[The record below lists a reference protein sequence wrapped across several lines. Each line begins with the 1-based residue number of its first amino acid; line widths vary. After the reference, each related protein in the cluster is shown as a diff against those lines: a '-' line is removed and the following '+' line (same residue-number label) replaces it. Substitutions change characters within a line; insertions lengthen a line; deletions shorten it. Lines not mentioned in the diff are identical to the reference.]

1 MIDLLKISE
10 TPLHHC
16 CENRN
21 YDMVKLILEY
31 EPNLNL
37 TQTVIYIY
45 HLPFIT
51 LHRMMILY
59 YIWLVKKMI

>member
-1 MIDLLKISE
+1 MSNNYVIDSLKISE

-37 TQTVIYIY
+37 TQTVIYISFNTY
-45 HLPFIT
+45 NT
-51 LHRMMILY
+51 MY
-59 YIWLVKKMI
+59 